1 MSWGRDLTKA
11 QRRELRR
18 IAGLAYDRELAAAL
32 GGVEEQFRRWRSGE
46 IGPHDLNEAI
56 HRFHQG
62 PSRQLW
68 LQYNDDLVEFA
79 ALEAVQRGVVAAS
92 EIAPEVLEILK
103 PRLEKHE

>member
-18 IAGLAYDRELAAAL
+18 IAGLAHDRELAAAL
-32 GGVEEQFRRWRSGE
+32 ATVEEQFRRWRSGE
-46 IGPHDLNEAI
+46 IGPQDLNEAI

-68 LQYNDDLVEFA
+68 LRYSDGLVEFA
-79 ALEAVQRGVVAAS
+79 ALDAVQRGVVAAS
-92 EIAPEVLEILK
+92 EVAPEVLDILK
-103 PRLEKHE
+103 PRLEQE